1 MTRRKTRTAADIVF
15 DLTVHEMQSD
25 RTEFIKFDDGPLPGS
40 QRISGTDWSVIIH
53 TDLTTIKQGNVPAHI
68 VSQL

>member
-1 MTRRKTRTAADIVF
+1 MARRKARTAADIAF
-15 DLTVHEMQSD
+15 DITVSEMKSD
-25 RTEFIKFDDGPLPGS
+25 STEFIKFDDGPLPGS

-53 TDLTTIKQGNVPAHI
+53 TDLTTIKHGNVPAHI